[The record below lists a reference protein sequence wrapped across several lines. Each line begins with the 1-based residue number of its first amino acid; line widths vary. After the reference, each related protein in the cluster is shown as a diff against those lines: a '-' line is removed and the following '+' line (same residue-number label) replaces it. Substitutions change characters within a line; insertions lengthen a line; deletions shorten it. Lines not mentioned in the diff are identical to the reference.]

1 MVHTYSDKVY
11 LGVSPSIDQSTCP
24 KWEIDFLRF
33 SLLSLSEAN

>member
-11 LGVSPSIDQSTCP
+11 LGVSP
-24 KWEIDFLRF
+24 KWEIDFLHF